1 MIDQLEPGRDRL
13 VRQRAARGATVLA
26 WLGLGLIELATVAH
40 RLITVPTEIRLRSTA
55 LASGIW
61 VWYAIAAP
69 SVIWLALRFDF
80 RAGRRIISAVVHA
93 AAALLVQLGLA
104 LSFAL
109 LARGWQLADFGGQ
122 PIAFV
127 DLLLDPRGPVTL
139 LSYLM
144 MVGLAWGTGI
154 WYELREQRVVAER
167 ARRQATEARL
177 EALTGRLRP
186 HVLFNTLHAIGV
198 LLDRDP
204 RRGRTMMTQLG
215 DLLRDLLDEHAPTAV
230 TLEQELRLL
239 GRYLAVE
246 QIRFGE
252 ALTVEINVSP
262 DARAMVVPRLLL
274 QPLVENAIRHG
285 LAPRGTGRI
294 TITDRVADGQLTL
307 VVRNDGEPLPSRVG
321 EGLGLRAT
329 RERLDALTP
338 AGTLVL
344 RTTDRGSV
352 EAVVTLPAR
361 GYSAS

>member
-1 MIDQLEPGRDRL
+1 MIDQLAAGNDRP
-13 VRQRAARGATVLA
+13 VRRRAARGATVIA

-61 VWYAIAAP
+61 IWYAIAAP
-69 SVIWLALRFDF
+69 AVIWLALRFDF
-80 RAGRRIISAVVHA
+80 RSGRRIRSLVVHA
-93 AAALLVQLGLA
+93 VAAILVQLGLA

-109 LARGWQLADFGGQ
+109 LARSWQLADFGGE
-122 PIAFV
+122 PIRV
-127 DLLLDPRGPVTL
+127 IDLLLDPRGPVTL
-139 LSYLM
+139 LSYLTL
-144 MVGLAWGTGI
+144 VGLAWGVAIG
-154 WYELREQRVVAER
+154 YELREQRLVAER

-215 DLLRDLLDEHAPTAV
+215 DLLRDLLDEHAPAAV

-239 GRYLAVE
+239 DRYLAVE

-252 ALTVEINVSP
+252 DLTVEIDVSP
-262 DARAMVVPRLLL
+262 EARTMVVPRLVL

-285 LAPRGTGRI
+285 IVAKGEGRI
-294 TITDRVADGQLTL
+294 TITDQLADGQLTL
-307 VVRNDGEPLPSRVG
+307 VVANDGEPLPRRMG

-338 AGTLVL
+338 PGSLVL
-344 RTTDRGSV
+344 RTTDRGTV

-361 GYSAS
+361 RYSAG